1 MYQNLLV
8 ENYVKKYSCFCNEK
22 KINLSDSVYYC
33 FLVLF
38 RNVCFCGNNVYVFE
52 FFSCW

>member
-1 MYQNLLV
+1 MF
-8 ENYVKKYSCFCNEK
+8 SCFCNRK
-22 KINLSDSVYYC
+22 KINLSDSVYLKEYYG